1 MKNKE
6 NIDKVGIGEGRRNFL
21 TSAAGVAV
29 GGALMA
35 GAALTPGKAKAHSV
49 AWEQPGNNNHV
60 LDLQMD
66 KASAKG
72 KVILDFYG
80 HCAFKLTSP
89 AGVTIMF
96 DPWRNDPSGA
106 WGLWYPKEFPKEV
119 VDIGMSTHSH
129 FDHDALERVEATM
142 LLDRM
147 VGNWAFSDVKI
158 QGIADKHACMAPG
171 WYKWTDVL
179 AEFGAEACPPNN
191 PGHLDNVMYVVEVSG
206 LRIMIWGDN
215 RHNPSEY
222 ALQQLGNI
230 DVLTLPVDGS
240 QHILSYEQG
249 NDIVERLRP
258 KIVIPTHYLC
268 EGVSLTLTTLQSA
281 DEWVAQQKNRTDIG
295 KSRLELN
302 ASEVKNMSKEF
313 MYFGSN
319 AVKPS

>member
-1 MKNKE
+1 MKNKTQNRE
-6 NIDKVGIGEGRRNFL
+6 QLIAKGRRNFL
-21 TSAAGVAV
+21 ASAGAAVGGVLAV
-29 GGALMA
+29 GGALV
-35 GAALTPGKAKAHSV
+35 PKQAKAHSV
-49 AWEQPGNNNHV
+49 AWEQSGNNNHV
-60 LDLQMD
+60 LALQD
-66 KASAKG
+66 GETATGAG
-72 KVILDFYG
+72 VTLDYYG

-106 WGLWYPKEFPKEV
+106 WGLWYLKEFPKTV

-129 FDHDALERVEATM
+129 FDHDALERIDATM

-147 VGNWAFSDVKI
+147 VGSWEFSDVKI
-158 QGIADKHACMAPG
+158 HGIADKHACMAPG

-191 PGHLDNVMYVVEVSG
+191 PGHLDNVMYVVEVG
-206 LRIMIWGDN
+206 GMRILMWGDN

-222 ALQQLGNI
+222 AMQQLGDI

-240 QHILSYEQG
+240 QHILSYDQG
-249 NDIVERLRP
+249 DEIVDRLRP

-268 EGVSLTLTTLQSA
+268 EGVSLTLTTLQDS
-281 DEWVAQQKNRTDIG
+281 DEWVAKQKSRINLG
-295 KSRLELN
+295 KSSLVLN
-302 ASEVKNMSKEF
+302 ASEVKKMDREF

-319 AVKPS
+319 AIKPE